1 MVMFVVN
8 LLYQRFGAILMSRH
22 RFMKLFYLKNQA
34 FSTVMLVGKL
44 SNESNPQ
51 NQNEIWV
58 IIKNINIKIDKFLKS
73 SLKHKDSSFGQ
84 LRSRGLSL

>member
-1 MVMFVVN
+1 
-8 LLYQRFGAILMSRH
+8 
-22 RFMKLFYLKNQA
+22 MKLFYLKNQA

-58 IIKNINIKIDKFLKS
+58 IIKNINIADCNINLDI
-73 SLKHKDSSFGQ
+73 
-84 LRSRGLSL
+84 

>member
-34 FSTVMLVGKL
+34 FSTVMLVGKVEL
-44 SNESNPQ
+44 LTFTMAKEKFGDLC
-51 NQNEIWV
+51 NQ
-58 IIKNINIKIDKFLKS
+58 
-73 SLKHKDSSFGQ
+73 
-84 LRSRGLSL
+84 